1 MTTKRNKAS
10 NQSARDP
17 VTEPHNIASESFGG
31 HGRGGFDS
39 EERLWYVLI
48 SVIFPWNSSG
58 KLMNN

>member
-17 VTEPHNIASESFGG
+17 VTEPHNIESESFGG

-39 EERLWYVLI
+39 EERRWYVLI
-48 SVIFPWNSSG
+48 SVICF
-58 KLMNN
+58 LE